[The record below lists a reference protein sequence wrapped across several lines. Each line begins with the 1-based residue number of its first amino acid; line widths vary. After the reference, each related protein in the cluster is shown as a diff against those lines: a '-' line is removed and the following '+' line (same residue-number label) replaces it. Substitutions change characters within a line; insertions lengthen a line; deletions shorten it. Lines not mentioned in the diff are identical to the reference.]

1 MEQVPSLC
9 HLESGLEFDAESA
22 EEFGEPLMFRM
33 ILKVCEDFHAGHFIP
48 HVGQPDRSE
57 VGMFQGPTFTLS
69 RGDCHAQRDTIT
81 FPRHN
86 ESGKTSLSDGKLLDR
101 AGDGV
106 RGAGGHELKK
116 LFAHVDLWYSGPV
129 IEPLENENL
138 SSTRNAVK
146 RFAHPSGVESR
157 LITPIKK
164 TRIAEEV
171 ADRIRVLMLDG
182 TFPPGEPLPSERH
195 LAERF
200 GVSRGS
206 IRDAL
211 RTLET
216 IGLLETRHG
225 QGTFPHELSVDR
237 LVAPLASVMAYRSD
251 LQDELLDV
259 RRMFEPAVAR
269 VAALRATD
277 EDLADLQRILDA
289 QRQKLKTGRSAIV
302 EDTAFHAVL
311 ARATRNRVV
320 MSIMATLND
329 LLVESRTQSL
339 EQKGRPA
346 RSVEGHEAVVAALRR
361 RDAEGASQAMYN
373 HIDQIAD
380 LQLHA
385 QKGPNPAHQVIGDAT
400 NGREPASAD
409 RLKSFASR
417 WLDPPR
423 APASRNFSN

>member
-1 MEQVPSLC
+1 MEWFPSLR
-9 HLESGLEFDAESA
+9 HRKPRLNFAAESG
-22 EEFGEPLMFRM
+22 EEFGQFLIFGVL
-33 ILKVCEDFHAGHFIP
+33 LKVGENFYTGRFVAKI
-48 HVGQPDRSE
+48 GQADGSE
-57 VGMFQGPTFTLS
+57 IGVLQGPTFAL
-69 RGDCHAQRDTIT
+69 RGGNSHTQRGTIT
-81 FPRHN
+81 LPRDHDGSEAAQTN
-86 ESGKTSLSDGKLLDR
+86 GKLLNR
-101 AGDGV
+101 GGDGA
-106 RGAGGHELKK
+106 RGTGGQELKK
-116 LFAHVDLWYSGPV
+116 LFAHENLWYTGPV
-129 IEPLENENL
+129 IEPVDNQNL
-138 SSTRNAVK
+138 APARNAVK
-146 RFAHPSGVESR
+146 RFAHATGDDSR

-171 ADRIRVLMLDG
+171 ADRIRTLMLDG
-182 TFPPGEPLPSERH
+182 TFPAGEPLPSERH

-237 LVAPLASVMAYRSD
+237 LVAPLASVMAYRPD

-269 VAALRATD
+269 AAAQRVTE
-277 EDLADLQRILDA
+277 EDLAALQRILDV
-289 QRQKLKTGRSAIV
+289 QRQKLKSSQSAIA
-302 EDTAFHAVL
+302 EDTAFHAIL

-339 EQKGRPA
+339 QQKGRPA
-346 RSVEGHEAVVAALRR
+346 RSIDGHESVVAALRR
-361 RDAEGASQAMYN
+361 RDPEGASQAMRN

-380 LQLHA
+380 IQSLAH
-385 QKGPNPAHQVIGDAT
+385 KVSKPAA
-400 NGREPASAD
+400 
-409 RLKSFASR
+409 K
-417 WLDPPR
+417 
-423 APASRNFSN
+423 

>member
-1 MEQVPSLC
+1 MEQFPSLS
-9 HLESGLEFDAESA
+9 HLELRLDLAAESG
-22 EEFGEPLMFRM
+22 EELGELLMFRVT
-33 ILKVCEDFHAGHFIP
+33 LKVYKDFHASGFIS
-48 HVGQPDRSE
+48 HIGQANRSE
-57 VGMFQGPTFTLS
+57 VRVLQGPAFALGRS
-69 RGDCHAQRDTIT
+69 DGHAQRGAIAL
-81 FPRHN
+81 PRHDN
-86 ESGKTSLSDGKLLDR
+86 RSQAALTDRQLLNR
-101 AGDGV
+101 AGDGAG
-106 RGAGGHELKK
+106 GARGHELKK
-116 LFAHVDLWYSGPV
+116 LFTHRDLWYSGPV
-129 IEPLENENL
+129 IEPLDNENVP
-138 SSTRNAVK
+138 SAQNGVK
-146 RFAHPSGVESR
+146 RFTHSSGDEAY

-164 TRIAEEV
+164 TRVAEEV

-269 VAALRATD
+269 VAALRATE
-277 EDLADLQRILDA
+277 EDLADLQRILET
-289 QRQKLKTGRSAIV
+289 QRQKLKAGQSAIA
-302 EDTAFHAVL
+302 EDTAFHAIL

-339 EQKGRPA
+339 RQKGRPA
-346 RSVEGHEAVVAALRR
+346 RSIDGHEAVVAALRR
-361 RDAEGASQAMYN
+361 RDVEGASQAMYN

-380 LQLHA
+380 LHVPTH
-385 QKGPNPAHQVIGDAT
+385 KGPH
-400 NGREPASAD
+400 
-409 RLKSFASR
+409 
-417 WLDPPR
+417 PP
-423 APASRNFSN
+423 SK

>member
-1 MEQVPSLC
+1 M
-9 HLESGLEFDAESA
+9 
-22 EEFGEPLMFRM
+22 M
-33 ILKVCEDFHAGHFIP
+33 LKVCEDFHAGRFVP
-48 HVGQPDRSE
+48 HIGQADRTQID
-57 VGMFQGPTFTLS
+57 MLQGPTLAL
-69 RGDCHAQRDTIT
+69 RGGDCHAQRGMIAL
-81 FPRHN
+81 PRHDN
-86 ESGKTSLSDGKLLDR
+86 RGEAALPDGKLLDR
-101 AGDGV
+101 AGEGA
-106 RGAGGHELKK
+106 RGTCGHELKK
-116 LFAHVDLWYSGPV
+116 LFAHVNLWYTGPV
-129 IEPLENENL
+129 IEPVDHENL
-138 SSTRNAVK
+138 PSERNAVK
-146 RFAHPSGVESR
+146 RFARPSGDESR
-157 LITPIKK
+157 LIAPIKK
-164 TRIAEEV
+164 TRVAEEV
-171 ADRIRVLMLDG
+171 ADRIRILMLDG

-269 VAALRATD
+269 VAALRAKE
-277 EDLADLQRILDA
+277 EDLADLQHILET
-289 QRQKLKTGRSAIV
+289 QRQKLKSGQSAIA
-302 EDTAFHAVL
+302 EDTAFHAIL
-311 ARATRNRVV
+311 ARSTRNRVV

-339 EQKGRPA
+339 RQKGRPA
-346 RSVEGHEAVVAALRR
+346 RSIDGHEAVVAALRR
-361 RDAEGASQAMYN
+361 RDPEGASQAMYN

-385 QKGPNPAHQVIGDAT
+385 LKGPNPPT
-400 NGREPASAD
+400 
-409 RLKSFASR
+409 K
-417 WLDPPR
+417 
-423 APASRNFSN
+423 